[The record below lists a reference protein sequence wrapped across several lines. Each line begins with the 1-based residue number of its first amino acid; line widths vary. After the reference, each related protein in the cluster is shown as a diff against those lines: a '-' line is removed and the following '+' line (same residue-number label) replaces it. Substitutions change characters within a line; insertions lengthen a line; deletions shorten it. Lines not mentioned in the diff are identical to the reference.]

1 MFSRVRRASGGV
13 GWVGG
18 VGEVITFVGT
28 FTHIPYYMFS
38 TARRTLLCR
47 FEPDQKRMSSDT
59 FGSRLSTCYCH
70 KRSACW
76 PTVFKSRA
84 TSGKSTARTHAR
96 CGFRRPLPRLVMF
109 DLKHQHRL
117 LLLLLLLLHWHVCK
131 NHASCN
137 NMTFGFCSLLITHA
151 NTKLT
156 VMIQKQTQ
164 KRLRHNNDRKS
175 QKRQKNWK
183 STRGVAP
190 TKNGIV
196 LVVTVTGRGPHPIYC
211 F

>member
-1 MFSRVRRASGGV
+1 MFSRVCRASGGV

-18 VGEVITFVGT
+18 VGGVIAFVGT

-70 KRSACW
+70 KGSACW

-96 CGFRRPLPRLVMF
+96 CCCCCCCCYIDMSAKITLVATTWHSDFVHHWLPMRIPSWLSWF
-109 DLKHQHRL
+109 KNKH
-117 LLLLLLLLHWHVCK
+117 K
-131 NHASCN
+131 N
-137 NMTFGFCSLLITHA
+137 GCSTTTTE
-151 NTKLT
+151 N
-156 VMIQKQTQ
+156 
-164 KRLRHNNDRKS
+164 LRNDRKIGS
-175 QKRQKNWK
+175 QLGAWRLLKK
-183 STRGVAP
+183 GA
-190 TKNGIV
+190 
-196 LVVTVTGRGPHPIYC
+196 
-211 F
+211 FF